1 MKEIITP
8 IFRTIS
14 YPQTI
19 VNHRVL
25 IMYYVKCNKHD
36 FINMTQYDFIDQSS
50 RCPKN
55 VQNSSICDPVVNLN
69 MLKFDKKLQ
78 IKM

>member
-1 MKEIITP
+1 MNAIIMYCVLMKEIITP

-50 RCPKN
+50 RCLTKYGSRK
-55 VQNSSICDPVVNLN
+55 V
-69 MLKFDKKLQ
+69 
-78 IKM
+78 